1 MFRFWLILLTLGWS
15 SGYLN
20 AVELKCITER
30 SFDAEDYGVTGDST
44 IDEKQSFTLS
54 IDMEFAKAA
63 MQERDYRDIVLSP
76 TVIMMEHIEGPASDG
91 KIYKNTTKVQR
102 DTLAVETELFVDNR
116 PHKKWEGDCQLL
128 RSD

>member
-1 MFRFWLILLTLGWS
+1 MFRFWLVPLTLVWC

-76 TVIMMEHIEGPASDG
+76 TVIMMEHIEGPGSDG
-91 KIYKNTTKVQR
+91 KIYKNTTQVQR

-116 PHKKWEGDCQLL
+116 PHKKWDGNCLL
-128 RSD
+128 VKSD